1 MSAAEGNVLAFRPRP
16 AAPAPEPT
24 RRTVRESDDAETYR
38 LATAILEEG
47 FRLVMHHIN
56 VTIPKLNQSG
66 VR

>member
-1 MSAAEGNVLAFRPRP
+1 MNAADGQILPFRPRP
-16 AAPAPEPT
+16 VAPVAAGSAT
-24 RRTVRESDDAETYR
+24 LRQVDDADTYR

-66 VR
+66 QA